1 MLNVTFTVLLP
12 WEICIALHTAIWS
25 EAVWYK
31 VQNCVNFSE
40 AIAQFGLLYF
50 AVGTLF
56 TDNSASMTLNGQCF
70 GQCGQIL

>member
-31 VQNCVNFSE
+31 VQNCVKLSE

-50 AVGTLF
+50 AVCALYSDNTASVTL
-56 TDNSASMTLNGQCF
+56 DGQCF
-70 GQCGQIL
+70 G